1 MASGLQVQLRSAS
14 PIRLEAEFDCAAGEL
29 VALVGPS
36 GSGKTSM
43 LRAIA
48 GLWTPADVQGHIR
61 VAGQSWLDTAAG
73 VQLSPQQRR
82 AGLVFQHYALFPHM
96 TAQANVALAAGPGWT
111 QADVQALLSRLGL
124 AALSQR
130 RPMQLSGGQ
139 QQRVA
144 LARALVRVMPTP
156 PAAGSVPDQDRSSDS
171 HNPAALN
178 QLSAQQEPLQNPSL
192 GLQAMPG
199 VLLLDEPFSAVDA
212 PTRQTL
218 YRELAALRLK
228 VAVPMLLVTHDL
240 AEARRLAD
248 RVVIVDAGQTLQT
261 GEPARVFASPRNA
274 RVAELVG
281 IQNHFEGCFYKDQP
295 GWGRLRWTDPRSAAE
310 GIDLSVIDKNKI
322 DNATPVT
329 WVLNGEQVDV
339 LVDAVA
345 DEGGGARVGHAAG
358 SVAQSASMAVTR
370 ATRLR
375 CQLLEVLSLGEISL
389 CTLTPEAMPGQTIT
403 LNLTTRLLRR
413 LQVGAGGWVQ
423 LLIAPGALHIMPV
436 KEVR

>member
-1 MASGLQVQLRSAS
+1 MQGLQVHLRSAS
-14 PIRLEAEFDCAAGEL
+14 PIRLEAEFDCGAGEL

-61 VAGQSWLDTAAG
+61 VAGQPWLDTAQG

-96 TAQANVALAAGPGWT
+96 TAQANVALAAGPDWSG
-111 QADVQALLSRLGL
+111 ADVQALLVRLGL
-124 AALSQR
+124 ATLSER
-130 RPMQLSGGQ
+130 RPSQLSGGQ

-144 LARALVRVMPTP
+144 LARALVRVMPKP
-156 PAAGSVPDQDRSSDS
+156 SASGAEAPE
-171 HNPAALN
+171 AL
-178 QLSAQQEPLQNPSL
+178 
-192 GLQAMPG
+192 PG

-218 YRELAALRLK
+218 YRELAALRQK
-228 VAVPMLLVTHDL
+228 VSVPMVLVTHDL
-240 AEARRLAD
+240 QEARRLAD

-281 IQNHFEGCFYKDQP
+281 IQNHFEGLFYKDQP
-295 GWGRLRWTDPRSAAE
+295 GWGRLHWTDASASDA
-310 GIDLSVIDKNKI
+310 GLDLAVFDKNKI
-322 DNATPVT
+322 DDGTRVT

-339 LVDAVA
+339 LA
-345 DEGGGARVGHAAG
+345 DGQAPNPAEPG
-358 SVAQSASMAVTR
+358 QTC
-370 ATRLR
+370 LR
-375 CQLLEVLSLGEISL
+375 CQLQEVLSLGEISL
-389 CTLTPEAMPGQTIT
+389 CTLRPEALPSQTIT
-403 LNLTTRLLRR
+403 LNLTTRVLDR
-413 LQVGAGGWVQ
+413 LQAQAGGWVQ

-436 KEVR
+436 RTK

>member
-1 MASGLQVQLRSAS
+1 MTGLQVQLRSAS
-14 PIRLEAEFDCAAGEL
+14 PIRLEAEFDCGAGEL

-61 VAGQSWLDTAAG
+61 VAGQAWLDTAAG
-73 VQLSPQQRR
+73 VQLSPQARR

-111 QADVQALLSRLGL
+111 TDDVQTLLARLGL
-124 AALSQR
+124 ASLSQR
-130 RPMQLSGGQ
+130 RPSQLSGGQ

-144 LARALVRVMPTP
+144 LARALVRVMPRPT
-156 PAAGSVPDQDRSSDS
+156 AAQATAPQ
-171 HNPAALN
+171 AL
-178 QLSAQQEPLQNPSL
+178 
-192 GLQAMPG
+192 PG

-218 YRELAALRLK
+218 YRELAALRQK
-228 VAVPMLLVTHDL
+228 VSVPMVLVTHDL

-281 IQNHFEGCFYKDQP
+281 IQNHFEGRFFKDRP
-295 GWGRLRWTDPRSAAE
+295 GWGRLHWTDAARSENAIALT
-310 GIDLSVIDKNKI
+310 IVDKNRI
-322 DNATPVT
+322 DDGTRVT

-339 LVDAVA
+339 LTDGEVLSAL
-345 DEGGGARVGHAAG
+345 EPG
-358 SVAQSASMAVTR
+358 QSC
-370 ATRLR
+370 LR

-389 CTLTPEAMPGQTIT
+389 CTLRPEALPSQTIT
-403 LNLTTRLLRR
+403 LNLTSRLLRR
-413 LQVGAGGWVQ
+413 LQVGAGGWIQ

-436 KEVR
+436 RTK

>member
-1 MASGLQVQLRSAS
+1 MQGLQVQLRSAS
-14 PIRLEAEFDCAAGEL
+14 PIRLEAEFDCGAGEL

-48 GLWTPADVQGHIR
+48 GLWTPGDVQGHIR
-61 VAGQSWLDTAAG
+61 VEGQAWLDTAAG
-73 VQLSPQQRR
+73 VQLTPQQRR

-96 TAQANVALAAGPGWT
+96 TAQANVALAAGPGWSS
-111 QADVQALLSRLGL
+111 ADVQTLLARLGL
-124 AALSQR
+124 ATLSQR
-130 RPMQLSGGQ
+130 RPSQLSGGQ

-144 LARALVRVMPTP
+144 LARALVRVMPKPTANPTP
-156 PAAGSVPDQDRSSDS
+156 TPQ
-171 HNPAALN
+171 AL
-178 QLSAQQEPLQNPSL
+178 
-192 GLQAMPG
+192 PG

-228 VAVPMLLVTHDL
+228 VSVPMLLVTHDL

-281 IQNHFEGCFYKDQP
+281 IQNHFEGRFYKDHA
-295 GWGRLRWTDPRSAAE
+295 GWGRLRWTDAASSDT
-310 GIDLSVIDKNKI
+310 GLDLAVFDKNKI
-322 DNATPVT
+322 DDGTPVT

-339 LVDAVA
+339 MA
-345 DEGGGARVGHAAG
+345 DGEVP
-358 SVAQSASMAVTR
+358 SSAPLAH
-370 ATRLR
+370 TRLR

-389 CTLTPEAMPGQTIT
+389 CTLRPETLLSQTIT
-403 LNLTTRLLRR
+403 LNLTSRLLQR
-413 LQVGAGGWVQ
+413 LQVGSGAWVQ
-423 LLIAPGALHIMPV
+423 LQIAPEALHIMPV
-436 KEVR
+436 RTK

>member
-1 MASGLQVQLRSAS
+1 MQGLQVQLRSAS
-14 PIRLEAEFDCAAGEL
+14 PIRLEAEFDCGAGEL

-48 GLWTPADVQGHIR
+48 GLWTPTDVQGHIR
-61 VAGQSWLDTAAG
+61 VAGQAWLDTAAG
-73 VQLSPQQRR
+73 VQLSPQARR

-96 TAQANVALAAGPGWT
+96 TAQANVALAAGPGWSGT
-111 QADVQALLSRLGL
+111 DVQTLLARLGL
-124 AALSQR
+124 ATLSQR
-130 RPMQLSGGQ
+130 RPSQLSGGQ

-156 PAAGSVPDQDRSSDS
+156 SWASTPT
-171 HNPAALN
+171 HL
-178 QLSAQQEPLQNPSL
+178 
-192 GLQAMPG
+192 PG

-218 YRELAALRLK
+218 YRELAALRQK
-228 VAVPMLLVTHDL
+228 VSVPMVLVTHDL
-240 AEARRLAD
+240 QEARRLAD
-248 RVVIVDAGQTLQT
+248 RVVIVDAGQTLQI

-295 GWGRLRWTDPRSAAE
+295 DWGRLHWTDATPLNL
-310 GIDLSVIDKNKI
+310 GLDLTVHDKNKI
-322 DNATPVT
+322 DDGTPVT

-339 LVDAVA
+339 LA
-345 DEGGGARVGHAAG
+345 DDGLLSAAEPG
-358 SVAQSASMAVTR
+358 Q
-370 ATRLR
+370 TRLR

-389 CTLTPEAMPGQTIT
+389 CTLRPEAMPSQAIT
-403 LNLTTRLLRR
+403 LNLTTRLLDR
-413 LQVGAGGWVQ
+413 LQVQAGAWVQ

-436 KEVR
+436 RSGH

>member
-1 MASGLQVQLRSAS
+1 MQGLQVQLRSAS
-14 PIRLEAEFDCAAGEL
+14 PIRLEAEFDCGAGEL

-61 VAGQSWLDTAAG
+61 VADQAWLDTAQG

-96 TAQANVALAAGPGWT
+96 TAQANVALAAGPDWSG
-111 QADVQALLSRLGL
+111 ADVQVLLARLGL
-124 AALSQR
+124 ASLSER
-130 RPMQLSGGQ
+130 RPSQLSGGQ

-144 LARALVRVMPTP
+144 LARALVRVMPKP
-156 PAAGSVPDQDRSSDS
+156 SASGAAAPK
-171 HNPAALN
+171 AL
-178 QLSAQQEPLQNPSL
+178 
-192 GLQAMPG
+192 PG

-218 YRELAALRLK
+218 YRELAALRQK
-228 VAVPMLLVTHDL
+228 VSVPMLLVTHDL
-240 AEARRLAD
+240 QEARRLAD

-281 IQNHFEGCFYKDQP
+281 IQNHFEGLFYKDQL
-295 GWGRLRWTDPRSAAE
+295 GWGRLHWTDATASDA
-310 GIDLSVIDKNKI
+310 GLDLAVFDKNKI
-322 DNATPVT
+322 DDGTRVT

-339 LVDAVA
+339 LA
-345 DEGGGARVGHAAG
+345 DGQAANPAEPG
-358 SVAQSASMAVTR
+358 Q
-370 ATRLR
+370 TRLR

-389 CTLTPEAMPGQTIT
+389 CTLRPEALPSQAIT
-403 LNLTTRLLRR
+403 LNLTTRLLER
-413 LQVGAGGWVQ
+413 LQAQAGGWVQ

-436 KEVR
+436 RTK

>member
-1 MASGLQVQLRSAS
+1 MQGLQVQLRSAS
-14 PIRLEAEFDCAAGEL
+14 PIRLEAEFDCGAGEL

-61 VAGQSWLDTAAG
+61 VAGQAWLDTAAG

-96 TAQANVALAAGPGWT
+96 TAQANVALAAGPGWSS
-111 QADVQALLSRLGL
+111 ADVQTLLARLGL
-124 AALSQR
+124 ALLSER
-130 RPMQLSGGQ
+130 RPSQLSGGQ

-144 LARALVRVMPTP
+144 LARALVRVMPRPTADATP
-156 PAAGSVPDQDRSSDS
+156 TPQ
-171 HNPAALN
+171 AL
-178 QLSAQQEPLQNPSL
+178 
-192 GLQAMPG
+192 PG

-218 YRELAALRLK
+218 YRELAALRQK
-228 VAVPMLLVTHDL
+228 VSVPMLLVTHDL

-281 IQNHFEGCFYKDQP
+281 IQNHFEGRFYKDHA
-295 GWGRLRWTDPRSAAE
+295 GWGRLRWTDAASSDT
-310 GIDLSVIDKNKI
+310 GLDLAVYDKNKI
-322 DNATPVT
+322 DDATPVT

-339 LVDAVA
+339 MA
-345 DEGGGARVGHAAG
+345 DGEVP
-358 SVAQSASMAVTR
+358 SVALQGH
-370 ATRLR
+370 TRLR

-389 CTLTPEAMPGQTIT
+389 CTLRPEALPRQTIT
-403 LNLTTRLLRR
+403 LNLTSRLLQR
-413 LQVGAGGWVQ
+413 LQVDSGSWVQ
-423 LLIAPGALHIMPV
+423 LQIAPEALHIMPV
-436 KEVR
+436 RTK

>member
-1 MASGLQVQLRSAS
+1 MSGLQVQLQSSS
-14 PIRLEAEFDCAAGEL
+14 PIRLAAEFDCGAGEL

-48 GLWTPADVQGHIR
+48 GLWTPPDVQGHIR
-61 VAGQSWLDTAAG
+61 VAGQDWLDTAAG

-96 TAQANVALAAGPGWT
+96 SAQANVALAASAGWS
-111 QADVQALLSRLGL
+111 ADDVQDLLARLGL
-124 AALSQR
+124 AALSAR
-130 RPMQLSGGQ
+130 RPSQLSGGQ

-144 LARALVRVMPTP
+144 LARALVRVMPE
-156 PAAGSVPDQDRSSDS
+156 PASASGAR
-171 HNPAALN
+171 AL
-178 QLSAQQEPLQNPSL
+178 PS
-192 GLQAMPG
+192 QVPG

-218 YRELAALRLK
+218 YRELAALRNK
-228 VAVPMLLVTHDL
+228 VSVPMVLVTHDL

-248 RVVIVDAGQTLQT
+248 RVVIVDAGHTLQT
-261 GEPARVFASPRNA
+261 GQPARVFASPRNA

-281 IQNHFEGCFYKDQP
+281 IQNHFEGCFFKDQP
-295 GWGRLRWTDPRSAAE
+295 GWARLCWTHKDAPDHA
-310 GIDLSVIDKNKI
+310 IDLRVIDKNKI
-322 DNATPVT
+322 DDGTPVT

-339 LVDAVA
+339 LADGEVVAAADDRADA
-345 DEGGGARVGHAAG
+345 E
-358 SVAQSASMAVTR
+358 

-375 CQLLEVLSLGEISL
+375 CRLVEVLSLGEISL
-389 CTLTPEAMPGQTIT
+389 CTLSPEGLPGQAIT
-403 LNLTTRLLRR
+403 LNLTTRLLSR
-413 LQVGAGGWVQ
+413 LNVDAGGWVQ

-436 KEVR
+436 RAAS

>member
-1 MASGLQVQLRSAS
+1 MQGLQVQLRSAS
-14 PIRLEAEFDCAAGEL
+14 PIRLEAEFECGAGEL

-48 GLWTPADVQGHIR
+48 GLWTPGDVQGHIR
-61 VAGQSWLDTAAG
+61 VAGQAWLDTAAG
-73 VQLSPQQRR
+73 VQLTPQQRR

-96 TAQANVALAAGPGWT
+96 TAQANVALAAGPGWSI
-111 QADVQALLSRLGL
+111 ADVQTLLARLGL
-124 AALSQR
+124 ATLSQR
-130 RPMQLSGGQ
+130 RPSQLSGGQ

-144 LARALVRVMPTP
+144 LARALVRVMPRPTADLTP
-156 PAAGSVPDQDRSSDS
+156 TPQ
-171 HNPAALN
+171 AL
-178 QLSAQQEPLQNPSL
+178 
-192 GLQAMPG
+192 PG

-218 YRELAALRLK
+218 YRELAALRQK
-228 VAVPMLLVTHDL
+228 VSVPMLLVTHDL

-281 IQNHFEGCFYKDQP
+281 IQNHFEGRFYKDHA
-295 GWGRLRWTDPRSAAE
+295 GWGRLRWTDAAASDT
-310 GIDLSVIDKNKI
+310 GLDLAVFDKNKI
-322 DNATPVT
+322 DDGTPVT

-339 LVDAVA
+339 MSDGEVP
-345 DEGGGARVGHAAG
+345 
-358 SVAQSASMAVTR
+358 SVALQGH
-370 ATRLR
+370 TRLR

-389 CTLTPEAMPGQTIT
+389 CKLRPETLLSQTIT
-403 LNLTTRLLRR
+403 LNLTSRLLQG
-413 LQVGAGGWVQ
+413 LQVGSGAWVQ
-423 LLIAPGALHIMPV
+423 LQIAPEALHIMPV
-436 KEVR
+436 RTK

>member
-1 MASGLQVQLRSAS
+1 MQGLQVQLRSAS
-14 PIRLEAEFDCAAGEL
+14 PIRLEAEFDCGAGEL

-61 VAGQSWLDTAAG
+61 VGGPAWLDTAAG
-73 VQLSPQQRR
+73 VQLTPQQRR

-111 QADVQALLSRLGL
+111 VADVQALLARLGL
-124 AALSQR
+124 ATLSQR
-130 RPMQLSGGQ
+130 RPSQLSGGQ

-156 PAAGSVPDQDRSSDS
+156 SWASTPT
-171 HNPAALN
+171 HL
-178 QLSAQQEPLQNPSL
+178 
-192 GLQAMPG
+192 PG

-218 YRELAALRLK
+218 YRELAALRQK
-228 VAVPMLLVTHDL
+228 VSVPMLLVTHDL
-240 AEARRLAD
+240 GEARRLAD

-281 IQNHFEGCFYKDQP
+281 IQNHFEGRFFKDHA
-295 GWGRLRWTDPRSAAE
+295 GWGRLRWTDAASSDT
-310 GIDLSVIDKNKI
+310 GLDLAVFDKNKI
-322 DNATPVT
+322 DDGTQVT

-339 LVDAVA
+339 MA
-345 DEGGGARVGHAAG
+345 DGEAPSIAPLGH
-358 SVAQSASMAVTR
+358 
-370 ATRLR
+370 TRLR

-389 CTLTPEAMPGQTIT
+389 CTLRPEALPSQTIT
-403 LNLTTRLLRR
+403 LNLTSRLLQR
-413 LQVGAGGWVQ
+413 LQVGSGGWVQ
-423 LLIAPGALHIMPV
+423 LQIAPEALHIMPV
-436 KEVR
+436 RTK

>member
-1 MASGLQVQLRSAS
+1 MQGLQVQLRSAS
-14 PIRLEAEFDCAAGEL
+14 PIRLEAEFDCGAGEL

-61 VAGQSWLDTAAG
+61 VAGQAWLDTAAG

-96 TAQANVALAAGPGWT
+96 TAQANVALAAGPGWSS
-111 QADVQALLSRLGL
+111 ADVQTLLARLGL
-124 AALSQR
+124 ATLSQR
-130 RPMQLSGGQ
+130 RPSQLSGGQ

-144 LARALVRVMPTP
+144 LARALVRVMPKPTADDTP
-156 PAAGSVPDQDRSSDS
+156 TPQ
-171 HNPAALN
+171 AL
-178 QLSAQQEPLQNPSL
+178 
-192 GLQAMPG
+192 PG

-218 YRELAALRLK
+218 YRELAALRQK
-228 VAVPMLLVTHDL
+228 VSVPMLLVTHDL

-281 IQNHFEGCFYKDQP
+281 IQNHFEGRFLKDHA
-295 GWGRLRWTDPRSAAE
+295 GWGRLRWTDAAASDT
-310 GIDLSVIDKNKI
+310 GLDLTVFDKNKI
-322 DNATPVT
+322 DDGTPVT

-339 LVDAVA
+339 MA
-345 DEGGGARVGHAAG
+345 DGEVPSLALQGH
-358 SVAQSASMAVTR
+358 
-370 ATRLR
+370 TRLR

-389 CTLTPEAMPGQTIT
+389 CTLRPEALPSQTIT
-403 LNLTTRLLRR
+403 LNLTSRLLQG
-413 LQVGAGGWVQ
+413 LQMGAGGWVQ
-423 LLIAPGALHIMPV
+423 LQIAPEALHIMPV
-436 KEVR
+436 RTK

>member
-1 MASGLQVQLRSAS
+1 MQGLQVQLRSAS
-14 PIRLEAEFDCAAGEL
+14 PIRLEAEFDCGAGEL

-61 VAGQSWLDTAAG
+61 VAGQPWLDTAQG

-82 AGLVFQHYALFPHM
+82 AGLVFQQYALFPHM
-96 TAQANVALAAGPGWT
+96 TAQANVALAAGSDWSS
-111 QADVQALLSRLGL
+111 ADVQALLARLGL
-124 AALSQR
+124 ATLSER
-130 RPMQLSGGQ
+130 RPSQLSGGQ

-144 LARALVRVMPTP
+144 LARALVRVMPKP
-156 PAAGSVPDQDRSSDS
+156 SASGAEAPE
-171 HNPAALN
+171 AL
-178 QLSAQQEPLQNPSL
+178 
-192 GLQAMPG
+192 PG

-218 YRELAALRLK
+218 YRELAALRQK
-228 VAVPMLLVTHDL
+228 VSVPMVLVTHDL
-240 AEARRLAD
+240 QEARRLAD

-281 IQNHFEGCFYKDQP
+281 IQNHFEGRFYKDQP
-295 GWGRLRWTDPRSAAE
+295 GWGRLHWTDASASDA
-310 GIDLSVIDKNKI
+310 GLDLAVFDKNKI
-322 DNATPVT
+322 DDGTRVT

-339 LVDAVA
+339 LA
-345 DEGGGARVGHAAG
+345 DGQAHNPAEPG
-358 SVAQSASMAVTR
+358 Q
-370 ATRLR
+370 TRLR

-389 CTLTPEAMPGQTIT
+389 CTLRPEALPSQTIT
-403 LNLTTRLLRR
+403 LNLTTRLLDR
-413 LQVGAGGWVQ
+413 LQAQAGGWVQ

-436 KEVR
+436 RTK

>member
-1 MASGLQVQLRSAS
+1 MQGLQVQLRSAS
-14 PIRLEAEFDCAAGEL
+14 PIRLEAEFDCGAGEL

-61 VAGQSWLDTAAG
+61 VAGQAWLDTAAG

-96 TAQANVALAAGPGWT
+96 TAQANVALAAGPGWSI
-111 QADVQALLSRLGL
+111 ADVQTLLARLGL
-124 AALSQR
+124 ATLSQR
-130 RPMQLSGGQ
+130 RPSQLSGGQ

-144 LARALVRVMPTP
+144 LARALVRVMPKPTADDTP
-156 PAAGSVPDQDRSSDS
+156 TPQ
-171 HNPAALN
+171 AL
-178 QLSAQQEPLQNPSL
+178 
-192 GLQAMPG
+192 PG

-218 YRELAALRLK
+218 YRELAALRQK
-228 VAVPMLLVTHDL
+228 VSVPMLLVTHDL

-281 IQNHFEGCFYKDQP
+281 IQNHFEGRFYKDHA
-295 GWGRLRWTDPRSAAE
+295 GWGRLRWTDAAAS
-310 GIDLSVIDKNKI
+310 GTGLDLAVFDKNKI
-322 DNATPVT
+322 DDGTPVT

-339 LVDAVA
+339 MADGEESGVA
-345 DEGGGARVGHAAG
+345 SPGH
-358 SVAQSASMAVTR
+358 
-370 ATRLR
+370 TRLR

-389 CTLTPEAMPGQTIT
+389 CTLRPEALPSQTIT
-403 LNLTTRLLRR
+403 LNLTSRLLQR
-413 LQVGAGGWVQ
+413 LQVGSGAWVQ
-423 LLIAPGALHIMPV
+423 LQIAPEALHIMPV
-436 KEVR
+436 RTK

>member
-1 MASGLQVQLRSAS
+1 MQGLQVQLRSAS
-14 PIRLEAEFDCAAGEL
+14 PIRLDAEFDCGAGEL

-61 VAGQSWLDTAAG
+61 VAGQAWLDTAAG

-96 TAQANVALAAGPGWT
+96 TAQANVALAAGPGWSS
-111 QADVQALLSRLGL
+111 ADVQTLLVRLGL
-124 AALSQR
+124 ATLSQR
-130 RPMQLSGGQ
+130 RPSQLSGGQ

-144 LARALVRVMPTP
+144 LARALVRVMPRPTADATP
-156 PAAGSVPDQDRSSDS
+156 TPQ
-171 HNPAALN
+171 AL
-178 QLSAQQEPLQNPSL
+178 
-192 GLQAMPG
+192 PG

-218 YRELAALRLK
+218 YRELAALRQK
-228 VAVPMLLVTHDL
+228 VSVPMLLVTHDL

-281 IQNHFEGCFYKDQP
+281 IQNHFEGRFYKDHA
-295 GWGRLRWTDPRSAAE
+295 GWGRLRWTDAASSDT
-310 GIDLSVIDKNKI
+310 GLDLAVYDKNKI
-322 DNATPVT
+322 DDATPVT

-339 LVDAVA
+339 MA
-345 DEGGGARVGHAAG
+345 DGEVP
-358 SVAQSASMAVTR
+358 SVALQGH
-370 ATRLR
+370 TRLR

-389 CTLTPEAMPGQTIT
+389 CTLRPEALPSQTIT
-403 LNLTTRLLRR
+403 LNLTSRLLRR
-413 LQVGAGGWVQ
+413 LQVGSGAWVQ
-423 LLIAPGALHIMPV
+423 LQIAPEALHIMPV
-436 KEVR
+436 RTK

>member
-1 MASGLQVQLRSAS
+1 MNGLQVQLRSAS
-14 PIRLEAEFDCAAGEL
+14 PIRLEAEFDCGAGEL

-61 VAGQSWLDTAAG
+61 VAGQAWLDTAAG
-73 VQLSPQQRR
+73 VQLSPQERR

-96 TAQANVALAAGPGWT
+96 TAQANVALAAGPGWSG
-111 QADVQALLSRLGL
+111 ADVQTLLARLGL

-130 RPMQLSGGQ
+130 RPAQLSGGQ

-156 PAAGSVPDQDRSSDS
+156 SLASSAAKPAET
-171 HNPAALN
+171 L
-178 QLSAQQEPLQNPSL
+178 
-192 GLQAMPG
+192 PG

-218 YRELAALRLK
+218 YRELAALRQK
-228 VAVPMLLVTHDL
+228 VSVPMVLVTHDL

-281 IQNHFEGCFYKDQP
+281 IQNHFEGRFLKGEA
-295 GWGRLRWTDPRSAAE
+295 GWGRLSWTDPSQPEA
-310 GIDLSVIDKNKI
+310 GLDLAVFDKNKI
-322 DNATPVT
+322 DDGTRVT

-339 LVDAVA
+339 MA
-345 DEGGGARVGHAAG
+345 DGEMPSLAEPGH
-358 SVAQSASMAVTR
+358 
-370 ATRLR
+370 TRLR

-389 CTLTPEAMPGQTIT
+389 CTLRPEALPSQTIT
-403 LNLTTRLLRR
+403 LNLTSRLLGR
-413 LQVGAGGWVQ
+413 LDVGAGGWVQ
-423 LLIAPGALHIMPV
+423 LQIAPEALHIMPV
-436 KEVR
+436 RTK

>member
-1 MASGLQVQLRSAS
+1 MSGLQVQLRSSS
-14 PIRLEAEFDCAAGEL
+14 PIRLAAEFDCAAGEL

-48 GLWTPADVQGHIR
+48 GLWTPPDLQGHIR
-61 VAGQSWLDTAAG
+61 VAGQDWLDTAAG
-73 VQLSPQQRR
+73 VLRTPQERR

-96 TAQANVALAAGPGWT
+96 TAQANVALAAGPDWSA
-111 QADVQALLSRLGL
+111 ADVQALLSRLGL
-124 AALSQR
+124 AALAGR
-130 RPMQLSGGQ
+130 RPAQLSGGQ

-144 LARALVRVMPTP
+144 LARALVRVMPGP
-156 PAAGSVPDQDRSSDS
+156 QAAASQ
-171 HNPAALN
+171 AL
-178 QLSAQQEPLQNPSL
+178 A
-192 GLQAMPG
+192 G

-218 YRELAALRLK
+218 YRELAALRQK
-228 VAVPMLLVTHDL
+228 VPVPMVLVTHDL

-281 IQNHFEGCFYKDQP
+281 IQNHFAGRFFKDRP
-295 GWGRLRWTDPRSAAE
+295 GWGRLCWAGSGPSDD
-310 GIDLSVIDKNKI
+310 GIALSVVDKNKI
-322 DNATPVT
+322 DNDTRVT

-339 LVDAVA
+339 LADGAALDVA
-345 DEGGGARVGHAAG
+345 EAG
-358 SVAQSASMAVTR
+358 

-375 CQLLEVLSLGEISL
+375 CRLAEVLPLGEISL
-389 CTLTPEAMPGQTIT
+389 CTLVPQGLPDQRIT
-403 LNLTTRLLRR
+403 LNLTTRVLDR
-413 LQVGAGGWVQ
+413 LQVSAGAWVQ
-423 LLIAPGALHIMPV
+423 LLIAPGALHIMPLR
-436 KEVR
+436 EVSC